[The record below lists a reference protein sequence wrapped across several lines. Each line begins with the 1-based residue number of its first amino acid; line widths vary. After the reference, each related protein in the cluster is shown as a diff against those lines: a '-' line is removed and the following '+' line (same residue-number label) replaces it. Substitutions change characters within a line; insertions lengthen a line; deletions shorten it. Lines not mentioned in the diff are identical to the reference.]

1 MGGGGVFVE
10 TGSYTGGGIA
20 TALDAGFKRVLSI
33 EIQPSYHQM
42 CKKKFNERKEVELIL
57 GDSALKLGEVIKGI
71 DEPITFWLD
80 GQPLE
85 EQTIVHQLEA
95 SPEKFGVPTVSAR
108 NRSCEP
114 LGLLPTLTNK
124 GNFYVS

>member
-1 MGGGGVFVE
+1 MLF
-10 TGSYTGGGIA
+10 
-20 TALDAGFKRVLSI
+20 DF
-33 EIQPSYHQM
+33 
-42 CKKKFNERKEVELIL
+42 ERADL
-57 GDSALKLGEVIKGI
+57 SALSTHTCSSANNGDAPGSDVARTVK
-71 DEPITFWLD
+71 
-80 GQPLE
+80 PLE

-124 GNFYVS
+124 GNHYVS